1 MHEIVD
7 MIRKDKII
15 AIIRGLEKGNLA
27 PVVEALVRGGIRL
40 IEITFDQ
47 RGAPE
52 DTANAIRLVAQ
63 NYSGDVCVGAG
74 TVMTTAQLAA
84 AIAAGANYII
94 SPNVNLEVIHETKRS
109 GLVSIPGALTP
120 SEIACAHE
128 NGADFVKVFP
138 ASAMG
143 LEYIKAIRAPVSNI
157 PLLAVGG
164 DYRGQ
169 HRRLYGGGDRWVW
182 DWLQHCKKPVGAAG
196 KVRGN
201 HQTRGRLPRER
212 PPSIKRA
219 AEWDRLVW
227 INTGSPCRIFGLNLD
242 TADQALAVARR
253 FEALLG
259 FPVKEGNS
267 SAFTGREIEVMKPPF
282 LRDKKHIAIYTAD
295 IPAAARHMEEQ
306 GCSPDWATSKRNT
319 EGEVTSACL
328 PEESRA
334 LPSTCSA
341 MT

>member
-1 MHEIVD
+1 M
-7 MIRKDKII
+7 
-15 AIIRGLEKGNLA
+15 
-27 PVVEALVRGGIRL
+27 RGGIRL

-74 TVMTTAQLAA
+74 TVMATAQLAA

-169 HRRLYGGGDRWVW
+169 HRRLYGGGD
-182 DWLQHCKKPVGAAG
+182 PVVEAL
-196 KVRGN
+196 VRGGIRLIEI
-201 HQTRGRLPRER
+201 TRL
-212 PPSIKRA
+212 
-219 AEWDRLVW
+219 
-227 INTGSPCRIFGLNLD
+227 TGAYLASVRQASSVQLNG
-242 TADQALAVARR
+242 V
-253 FEALLG
+253 G
-259 FPVKEGNS
+259 
-267 SAFTGREIEVMKPPF
+267 
-282 LRDKKHIAIYTAD
+282 
-295 IPAAARHMEEQ
+295 
-306 GCSPDWATSKRNT
+306 
-319 EGEVTSACL
+319 
-328 PEESRA
+328 
-334 LPSTCSA
+334 
-341 MT
+341 

>member
-1 MHEIVD
+1 M
-7 MIRKDKII
+7 
-15 AIIRGLEKGNLA
+15 
-27 PVVEALVRGGIRL
+27 RGGIRL

-74 TVMTTAQLAA
+74 TVMATAQLAA

-164 DYRGQ
+164 ITEGNIADYM
-169 HRRLYGGGDRWVW
+169 
-182 DWLQHCKKPVGAAG
+182 AAG
-196 KVRGN
+196 IVGFGIGSNIVKNQWVQQERYEEITRLAGAYLASVR
-201 HQTRGRLPRER
+201 QA
-212 PPSIKRA
+212 SS
-219 AEWDRLVW
+219 VQ
-227 INTGSPCRIFGLNLD
+227 LNG
-242 TADQALAVARR
+242 V
-253 FEALLG
+253 G
-259 FPVKEGNS
+259 
-267 SAFTGREIEVMKPPF
+267 
-282 LRDKKHIAIYTAD
+282 
-295 IPAAARHMEEQ
+295 
-306 GCSPDWATSKRNT
+306 
-319 EGEVTSACL
+319 
-328 PEESRA
+328 
-334 LPSTCSA
+334 
-341 MT
+341 

>member
-1 MHEIVD
+1 
-7 MIRKDKII
+7 
-15 AIIRGLEKGNLA
+15 
-27 PVVEALVRGGIRL
+27 L

-94 SPNVNLEVIHETKRS
+94 SPNVNLEVIHETKRN

-164 DYRGQ
+164 ITEGNIADYM
-169 HRRLYGGGDRWVW
+169 
-182 DWLQHCKKPVGAAG
+182 AAG
-196 KVRGN
+196 IVGFGIGSNIVKNQWVQQERYEEITRLAGAYLASVR
-201 HQTRGRLPRER
+201 QA
-212 PPSIKRA
+212 SS
-219 AEWDRLVW
+219 VQ
-227 INTGSPCRIFGLNLD
+227 LNG
-242 TADQALAVARR
+242 V
-253 FEALLG
+253 G
-259 FPVKEGNS
+259 
-267 SAFTGREIEVMKPPF
+267 
-282 LRDKKHIAIYTAD
+282 
-295 IPAAARHMEEQ
+295 
-306 GCSPDWATSKRNT
+306 
-319 EGEVTSACL
+319 
-328 PEESRA
+328 
-334 LPSTCSA
+334 
-341 MT
+341 